1 MGIVVNMFWFVV
13 QGMVLLL
20 CLILIVYIA
29 GYIMDYAYRD

>member
-1 MGIVVNMFWFVV
+1 MGVVVNMFWFMV

>member
-1 MGIVVNMFWFVV
+1 MGVMVNMLWFMI

-29 GYIMDYAYRD
+29 GYIMDYTYRD

>member
-1 MGIVVNMFWFVV
+1 MGVMVNMLWFMI